1 MKKKILLIIS
11 VFVLIIIFI
20 VFTINL
26 NRNDS
31 SFESN
36 QKKIDD
42 NVEIKSFDEESE
54 NVGSIEI
61 NEHDNNINNI
71 MTITL
76 DNDDFSNTGNKT
88 TLAPADSHYKISN
101 INNKKTAKH
110 SVITGNIKNNTGQ
123 NDIVISV
130 EYYDENQMKVGAN
143 SINIQGLA
151 IGQTKSFEI
160 RTLKNISTD
169 NYKLHVSYKN

>member
-76 DNDDFSNTGNKT
+76 DNT
-88 TLAPADSHYKISN
+88 
-101 INNKKTAKH
+101 
-110 SVITGNIKNNTGQ
+110 
-123 NDIVISV
+123 
-130 EYYDENQMKVGAN
+130 
-143 SINIQGLA
+143 
-151 IGQTKSFEI
+151 
-160 RTLKNISTD
+160 
-169 NYKLHVSYKN
+169 